1 MPKDGNGIE
10 YQSIDYTVK
19 NVSGKTIHF
28 MKGPAYAY
36 GKSGGSLAPDKM
48 ITVHGLH
55 KTWYKVNG
63 PTDQW
68 FPVEEVQFISSDKV
82 QITNNS
88 SSQPS
93 KTYNPSVAEESQ
105 KNNNNSFS
113 KDYAE
118 KVSSIMNYKDITGI
132 YGMPYGY
139 GLSVDRPLSDNMDMG
154 WVYSDR
160 IVSKMPLLVLTP
172 CKPDFL
178 SGFSDEQKNDFK
190 QALAASGSNAVHNA
204 EAIKDKIL
212 NENSGKFYGTKFCYK
227 EYFEYVNTMLRNVVR
242 YLGLADVKVPE
253 GDKWN
258 QLIYYNWDK
267 NKSSDFNYLFGLNNS
282 IAFYIDS
289 DDEISERFSNTTGET
304 SLASTVDGLSDKAKE
319 LNYLLGAGAGVE
331 LEMLSEDGLEPMMED
346 VNKIFERY
354 SNPNNIIGRL
364 TETGA
369 TALTGG
375 SLIFPEIWR
384 DSEYTKTYDVRLK
397 LASPDGDN
405 LSIFLNIFVPMYHLL
420 ALTLPR
426 QKTVN
431 GYASPFLVKGF
442 YKGFFNIDMGII
454 TDLSITKGSEGGWNI
469 NGLPTEMEIQFTIK
483 DLYQVLGMSKGIN
496 PVEMLRNT
504 QYMDFMANMSG
515 VNIMKMDL
523 DRTLDYYKYWA
534 LNSIADI
541 PNNIFGS
548 INDALMNKF
557 LYGMTRMFSR

>member
-1 MPKDGNGIE
+1 MAKDSNGIE
-10 YQSIDYTVK
+10 YQEIDYLVK
-19 NVSGKTIHF
+19 NASGRTIEF
-28 MKGPAYAY
+28 YKGPSYSY
-36 GKSGGSLAPDKM
+36 QKSGGKLEVNKE
-48 ITVHGLH
+48 ITVSGIH
-55 KTWYKVNG
+55 KGWYKVNTG
-63 PTDQW
+63 TNQW
-68 FPVEEVQFISSDKV
+68 FPVELVQFISSDKTE
-82 QITNNS
+82 IRTAT
-88 SSQPS
+88 PS
-93 KTYNPSVAEESQ
+93 GPYTKSIAEQTKEDN
-105 KNNNNSFS
+105 KFS
-113 KDYAE
+113 KNYT
-118 KVSSIMNYKDITGI
+118 KTLSGSMNYKDITGI

-139 GLSVDRPLSDNMDMG
+139 GKSVDRPLDDKMDMG

-178 SGFSDEQKNDFK
+178 AGFSTEQKNAFQ
-190 QALAASGSNAVHNA
+190 QALFSAGSDAVHNA
-204 EAIKDKIL
+204 SVIKDKIL
-212 NENSGKFYGTKFCYK
+212 NENSGKYYGTKFCYK
-227 EYFEYVNTMLRNVVR
+227 EYFEYVNTMLRNAVR

-253 GDKWN
+253 GDIWN
-258 QLIYYNWDK
+258 KLIYYNWDK
-267 NKSSDFNYLFGLNNS
+267 NKSSDFKYLFGLNNS

-289 DDEISERFSNTTGET
+289 DNEISERFSNTTGES
-304 SLASTVDGLSDKAKE
+304 SLAATADGLSDKAKE
-319 LNYLLGAGAGVE
+319 LNFLLGAGGIE
-331 LEMLSEDGLEPMMED
+331 LDMLQEDGLEPMMD
-346 VNKIFERY
+346 AVDDIFKQY
-354 SNPNNIIGRL
+354 SNPNNIVGRL
-364 TETGA
+364 KEAGA

-426 QKTVN
+426 QKTIN

-483 DLYQVLGMSKGIN
+483 DLYQVLGMSKGN
-496 PVEMLRNT
+496 NGVEFLRNT
-504 QYMDFMANMSG
+504 QYLDFMANMAG

-534 LNSIADI
+534 LNSVADI
-541 PNNIFGS
+541 PNNIFGAM
-548 INDALMNKF
+548 NDALMNKF
-557 LYGMTRMFSR
+557 VYSMTRMFAR